1 MILKLYL
8 MTLGKS
14 IWQIGKN
21 TIQIK
26 PKEIKHMISG
36 SIKGSQRSIIIT
48 INGKSTRNSSI
59 K

>member
-8 MTLGKS
+8 MTLEKS

-21 TIQIK
+21 TIQIRS
-26 PKEIKHMISG
+26 KEIKHMINSV
-36 SIKGSQRSIIIT
+36 IKGTQRSIIIA
-48 INGKSTRNSSI
+48 INGKNTRNSSI